1 VVIATVFL
9 TIIGM
14 IGGYVLGERHRDR
27 LRAQE
32 ASQTQNSAPDPAATT
47 SAGPSG
53 PLCPAPTQETAAR
66 LGFPTPLS
74 QVLKIETDNGS
85 TAWICRDPNGKL
97 YYQGKTGGL
106 EADLV
111 ERINGLFLSDV
122 VADGNEYQATATDGA
137 RFVVSRER
145 LVVHFA
151 TGKTQTNK
159 VTSVE

>member
-9 TIIGM
+9 TIMGM

-32 ASQTQNSAPDPAATT
+32 TSQ
-47 SAGPSG
+47 
-53 PLCPAPTQETAAR
+53 TQETAPDPGPASDSPSGR
-66 LGFPTPLS
+66 LCPTATQDTAAKLGFPTPLI
-74 QVLKIETDNGS
+74 QRLKIETDNES
-85 TAWICRDPNGKL
+85 TAWICEDPNGKL

-122 VADGNEYQATATDGA
+122 VEDGDEYQATAADGA
-137 RFVVSRER
+137 RFVISRER
-145 LVVHFA
+145 LVVHLA
-151 TGKTQTNK
+151 SGKTQTNR